1 MNIINRRDL
10 ALLEEKFS
18 GEALDRA
25 KQRVVNGEPL
35 AYVLGEWFF
44 YGLAFKL
51 NDACLIPR
59 PDTEHIVD
67 KAIELIPKNTVI
79 ADLCTGSGCIAISI
93 LKHRA
98 DLTCVAVDISEKAL
112 AAAKENARAN
122 GVSERVRFVCADL
135 LTDSP
140 TEILGEQKLGAVV
153 SNPPYICTDVIP
165 SLETVRHE
173 PIAAL
178 DGGDDGLAFYRALT
192 KDYKHSLDVNG
203 VIIFEIGYDQ
213 ARSIKKIAD
222 GEGFSCSVFKD
233 YGQNDRVAVLTP
245 SHPSSQKELQ

>member
-44 YGLAFKL
+44 YGLTFKL

-59 PDTEHIVD
+59 PDTEHTVD

-93 LKHRA
+93 LKHRQ

-112 AAAKENARAN
+112 TVARENAKAN
-122 GVSERVRFVCADL
+122 GVLQRVTFVCADL
-135 LTDSP
+135 LTEAP
-140 TEILGEQKLGAVV
+140 TEILGEQKLGAIV
-153 SNPPYICTDVIP
+153 SNPPYIRTDVIP

-178 DGGDDGLAFYRALT
+178 DGGDDGLVFYRALT
-192 KDYKHSLDVNG
+192 KGYKSLLDDNG
-203 VIIFEIGYDQ
+203 VILFEIGYDQ
-213 ARSIKKIAD
+213 ADAIRKIASTQ
-222 GEGFSCSVFKD
+222 GYSCTIFKD

-245 SHPSSQKELQ
+245 VQQEQL